1 MTITIQAMKP
11 FTKFKQGDFME
22 RFYVCGI
29 RKQKVLLTYYN
40 NTNRVKEFRGKC
52 VARLTTHLYEKRERS
67 FQRKRFG
74 LHELI
79 VDNYLLRVKTS
90 GHTPMC
96 PMRIYK

>member
-1 MTITIQAMKP
+1 MSPTIQQMKP

-22 RFYVCGI
+22 RYYVCGV
-29 RKQKVLLTYYN
+29 RKQTVLLTHYN
-40 NTNRVKEFRGKC
+40 NTNRVKEFRGKRI
-52 VARLTTHLYEKRERS
+52 ARLTASLYDKRERS

-79 VDNYLLRVKTS
+79 IDNYLLRVKAS

>member
-1 MTITIQAMKP
+1 MKP

-22 RFYVCGI
+22 RYYVCGV
-29 RKQKVLLTYYN
+29 RKQTVLLTHYN
-40 NTNRVKEFRGKC
+40 NTNRVKEFRGKRI
-52 VARLTTHLYEKRERS
+52 ARLTASLYDKRERS

-79 VDNYLLRVKTS
+79 IDNYLLRVKAS